1 MQDKSEHRTN
11 VNNNHTDGEA
21 KGDSSPYLPKRRK
34 GIQAKGAS
42 KPKATATKRPVKLM
56 LDTAEYE
63 ALVVHSLRR
72 GLNLSELVGEL
83 IRKNLTEWS
92 IHARPNQKAEGGDCL
107 SPLK

>member
-1 MQDKSEHRTN
+1 MPDKNAHNTQ
-11 VNNNHTDGEA
+11 VNNNHTDGDT
-21 KGDSSPYLPKRRK
+21 KGESSPYLPKRRK

-42 KPKATATKRPVKLM
+42 KPKATATKRPVKLV
-56 LDTAEYE
+56 LDTVEYE

-92 IHARPNQKAEGGDCL
+92 IHARPSQRGD
-107 SPLK
+107 

>member
-1 MQDKSEHRTN
+1 MPDKSEHRTN
-11 VNNNHTDGEA
+11 VNTNHTDDEA

-34 GIQAKGAS
+34 GVQSKGTS
-42 KPKATATKRPVKLM
+42 KGKATATKRPVKLM

-92 IHARPNQKAEGGDCL
+92 IHARPGQNQKGE
-107 SPLK
+107 

>member
-21 KGDSSPYLPKRRK
+21 KGASTPYLPKRRK
-34 GIQAKGAS
+34 GAS
-42 KPKATATKRPVKLM
+42 KPKATSTKRPVKLM

-92 IHARPNQKAEGGDCL
+92 IHARPGREKGVGDT
-107 SPLK
+107 